1 MVGNS
6 VDRFNGLVSSLAI
19 KSPCVVASDVN
30 LVLDGVQ
37 TVNGVAVVS
46 GDRVLVKDQTN
57 PVENGIYDVTSSTW
71 NRSADFDGNR
81 DVTLNTIVLAG
92 VNASEP
98 VVYRVTSALPIII
111 GTTAVNWAQ
120 GIRGAGTINVV
131 EDLTPQLGGDLDSNT
146 FDIVLTSAGG
156 GSYTVTADDAY
167 GTFSVEAAT
176 PSLGQYGIK
185 LDLGG
190 NAYIGGATQWGG
202 GSETIAGAKPVE
214 GDLFYNQ
221 FLLET
226 SDILSDLAV
235 FGLNGTQAVEVGSY
249 VQGGEVVLRTTG
261 TGGFED
267 YEWSFVVDAGTQ
279 AVWIQD
285 GYSFRIGNA
294 SGGVVTRPT
303 IYVDFAHDGTDLN
316 IAGVNTTGINITG
329 VASIDVGASAI
340 NNVDS
345 LRITE
350 STVPL
355 GYTVSADAGSRGLRF
370 VGDDPWNTEWYAIFD
385 CGYGVAIVANAN
397 GSTMAGAV
405 PTVGDTLYAT
415 LDIWAPANDLYAAQ
429 FGFNGEDSLQV
440 GNWVVDG
447 DIYFYITRAG
457 NLHEY
462 SLWLDAVNQA
472 VTVQDWS
479 FRISNGGNYIA
490 RGTEYVDFEHD
501 GTDFNITGTNTTDI
515 NITGVTTVNI
525 GGEGVLTTVTST
537 TVALAAVGNAI
548 NTSARKEAGFMVF
561 NTTTNKPVWAVG
573 NADASVW
580 VDATG
585 ATAHTPI

>member
-329 VASIDVGASAI
+329 VADVNVSGHLNVVSSSGDLSNPAGFFQLVGAGGEIHARMGYFGSA
-340 NNVDS
+340 NLNYGNEVLSGRSSMYCRNAGGVYKYSAVFDAD
-345 LRITE
+345 TE
-350 STVPL
+350 ILDL
-355 GYTVSADAGSRGLRF
+355 GYGT
-370 VGDDPWNTEWYAIFD
+370 
-385 CGYGVAIVANAN
+385 IV
-397 GSTMAGAV
+397 
-405 PTVGDTLYAT
+405 
-415 LDIWAPANDLYAAQ
+415 
-429 FGFNGEDSLQV
+429 
-440 GNWVVDG
+440 
-447 DIYFYITRAG
+447 
-457 NLHEY
+457 
-462 SLWLDAVNQA
+462 
-472 VTVQDWS
+472 
-479 FRISNGGNYIA
+479 RISDDNFPPINYV
-490 RGTEYVDFEHD
+490 TQSHD
-501 GTDFNITGTNTTDI
+501 GTDFNIAGTNTTDI
-515 NITGVTTVNI
+515 NITGIAKVNI
-525 GGEGVLTTVTST
+525 AGEGVLTAVTST
-537 TVALAAVGNAI
+537 TAALAALANAI

-573 NADASVW
+573 NTDASVW

>member
-350 STVPL
+350 TTVPL

-370 VGDDPWNTEWYAIFD
+370 TGDDPYSTEWYAIFD

-490 RGTEYVDFEHD
+490 RGTEYVDFKHD
-501 GTDFNITGTNTTDI
+501 GTDLNIAGVNTTDI
-515 NITGVTTVNI
+515 NITGITTVNI
-525 GGEGVLTTVTST
+525 GGEGVLTTSTST
-537 TVALAAVGNAI
+537 TAALAAVGNAI
-548 NTSARKEAGFMVF
+548 NTSARKVAGLMVF

-573 NADASVW
+573 NTDASVW

>member
-329 VASIDVGASAI
+329 VANVDMSVSAVS
-340 NNVDS
+340 VDS
-345 LRITE
+345 LVLENTAKTFAGQFSADDGGWFRFDGDVANGGYGMYFYDCPALGLYNTNVNVETSPATLASTPYCEFTMYQRDDTGLMSFGFLDSPVLYLLNYIRGASIELAVFPPISGGQQTGIKYTGGGAAELSYNGIPVARTLTAATGGLQANNTLTGGGYERVLTE
-350 STVPL
+350 S
-355 GYTVSADAGSRGLRF
+355 DAS
-370 VGDDPWNTEWYAIFD
+370 I
-385 CGYGVAIVANAN
+385 
-397 GSTMAGAV
+397 
-405 PTVGDTLYAT
+405 
-415 LDIWAPANDLYAAQ
+415 
-429 FGFNGEDSLQV
+429 
-440 GNWVVDG
+440 
-447 DIYFYITRAG
+447 
-457 NLHEY
+457 
-462 SLWLDAVNQA
+462 
-472 VTVQDWS
+472 
-479 FRISNGGNYIA
+479 
-490 RGTEYVDFEHD
+490 
-501 GTDFNITGTNTTDI
+501 
-515 NITGVTTVNI
+515 
-525 GGEGVLTTVTST
+525 TST
-537 TVALAAVGNAI
+537 TAALAAVANAI

-573 NADASVW
+573 NTDASVW